1 MKLKKKIS
9 IFILLILSV
18 LTLSSIDVFSWN
30 SHFFYTE
37 VAIKNNDWIN
47 NFPEIEITPYT
58 YGDIDQDEYNPEFV
72 IKYIEGEIG
81 GKTKASDILINYSD
95 EPDWDLDT
103 NLELN
108 KLQALTGGS
117 QGYRHMYFSVFAGLL
132 KAGDAPK
139 RANHFFEM
147 SKIAFG
153 KGDNYWGFRFAARS
167 IHYLEDISQPHHA
180 YPVPLDVLFKKF
192 VNVKRLTILATNAHY
207 GYEDFNGYLFKHKKD
222 EFYNLLPEVKTV
234 KVDDVADS
242 AIKLS
247 KKARKD
253 FTLSYREIMKLFPA
267 LDNKKELLLLE
278 EQEIRKITNSPD
290 SQELINLMKKDILLG
305 LGYLNGF
312 FDLLKESV
320 GQRIAWS
327 V

>member
-1 MKLKKKIS
+1 M
-9 IFILLILSV
+9 
-18 LTLSSIDVFSWN
+18 
-30 SHFFYTE
+30 
-37 VAIKNNDWIN
+37 
-47 NFPEIEITPYT
+47 
-58 YGDIDQDEYNPEFV
+58 
-72 IKYIEGEIG
+72 
-81 GKTKASDILINYSD
+81 
-95 EPDWDLDT
+95 
-103 NLELN
+103 
-108 KLQALTGGS
+108 
-117 QGYRHMYFSVFAGLL
+117 FAGLL

-153 KGDNYWGFRFAARS
+153 KGDNYWGFRFAARA
-167 IHYLEDISQPHHA
+167 IHYLEDVSQPHHA

-192 VNVKRLTILATNAHY
+192 INVKRLTILATNAHY

-242 AIKLS
+242 AIKIS

-320 GQRIAWS
+320 GQRIADS
-327 V
+327 K

>member
-1 MKLKKKIS
+1 MKFKKKILWYV
-9 IFILLILSV
+9 LLILSI
-18 LTLSSIDVFSWN
+18 LLLSSANVFSWN
-30 SHFFYTE
+30 SHYFYTE
-37 VAIKNNDWIN
+37 LAIKNNDWIN
-47 NFPEIEITPYT
+47 TFPEIEVTPYT
-58 YGDIDQDEYNPEFV
+58 YEDIDQDEYNQEFI

-81 GKTKASDILINYSD
+81 GKTKASEILINYSD

-103 NLELN
+103 HLELN

-117 QGYRHMYFSVFAGLL
+117 QAYRHMYFSVFKGLL

-139 RANHFFEM
+139 RANHFVEM
-147 SKIAFG
+147 SKMAFE
-153 KGDNYWGFRFAARS
+153 KGDNYWGFRFAARAV
-167 IHYLEDISQPHHA
+167 HYLEDLSQPLHA

-207 GYEDFNGYLFKHKKD
+207 GYEDFNGYLFEHQKD
-222 EFYNLLPEVKTV
+222 EFYNLLPEAKTV

>member
-9 IFILLILSV
+9 IFILLILPLFAS
-18 LTLSSIDVFSWN
+18 SSINVFSWN

-37 VAIKNNDWIN
+37 LAIKNNDWIN
-47 NFPEIEITPYT
+47 NFPEIELTPYI
-58 YGDIDQDEYNPEFV
+58 YEDIGQDEYNPEFV
-72 IKYIEGEIG
+72 TKYVEGEIG

-95 EPDWDLDT
+95 EPDWELDT

-153 KGDNYWGFRFAARS
+153 KGNNYWGFRFAARA
-167 IHYLEDISQPHHA
+167 IHYLEDISQPYHT
-180 YPVPLDVLFKKF
+180 YPAPLDVLFKKF
-192 VNVKRLTILATNAHY
+192 FNVKKLTILVTNAHY
-207 GYEDFNGYLFKHKKD
+207 GYEDFNGYLFEYKKG

-234 KVDDVADS
+234 KMDDVADS

-247 KKARKD
+247 KETRKN
-253 FTLSYREIMKLFPA
+253 FTPSYRETMKLFPV
-267 LDNKKELLLLE
+267 LDNDQELLILE
-278 EQEIRKITNSPD
+278 EQEIIKIANSPD
-290 SQELINLMKKDILLG
+290 SQELINLMEKDILLG

-320 GQRIAWS
+320 E
-327 V
+327 

>member
-1 MKLKKKIS
+1 MKFEKKIS

-18 LTLSSIDVFSWN
+18 FILSSINVFSWN

-37 VAIKNNDWIN
+37 LAIKNNDWIN

-58 YGDIDQDEYNPEFV
+58 YEDIDQDKYNPKFV
-72 IKYIEGEIG
+72 IKYVEGEIG
-81 GKTKASDILINYSD
+81 RKTNASDILINYSD

-139 RANHFFEM
+139 RASHFFEM

-153 KGDNYWGFRFAARS
+153 EGDNYWGFRFTARAV
-167 IHYLEDISQPHHA
+167 HYLEDLSQPYHA
-180 YPVPLDVLFKKF
+180 YPVPLRVLFKKF
-192 VNVKRLTILATNAHY
+192 FNIKKITILATNAHY
-207 GYEDFNGYLFKHKKD
+207 GYEDFNGYLFKHRKD
-222 EFYNLLPEVKTV
+222 EFYNLLSEVKTI
-234 KVDDVADS
+234 KMDDVEDS

-247 KKARKD
+247 KEARKD
-253 FTLSYREIMKLFPA
+253 FTPSYRETMKLFPV
-267 LDNKKELLLLE
+267 LDNNQELLILE
-278 EQEIRKITNSPD
+278 EQEIIKVANSPD
-290 SQELINLMKKDILLG
+290 SQGLVNLMKKDILLG

-320 GQRIAWS
+320 E
-327 V
+327 

>member
-1 MKLKKKIS
+1 MKLEKKIS

-18 LTLSSIDVFSWN
+18 FILSSINVFSWN

-37 VAIKNNDWIN
+37 LAIKNNDWIN

-58 YGDIDQDEYNPEFV
+58 YEDIDQDKYNPKFV
-72 IKYIEGEIG
+72 IKYVEGEIG
-81 GKTKASDILINYSD
+81 RKTNASDILINYSD

-117 QGYRHMYFSVFAGLL
+117 QGYRHMYFSVFGGLI

-139 RANHFFEM
+139 RASHFFEM

-153 KGDNYWGFRFAARS
+153 KGDNYWGFRFAARAV
-167 IHYLEDISQPHHA
+167 HYLEDLSQPYHA
-180 YPVPLDVLFKKF
+180 YPVPLRVLFKKF
-192 VNVKRLTILATNAHY
+192 FNIKKITILATNAHY
-207 GYEDFNGYLFKHKKD
+207 GYEDFNGYLFKHQKD
-222 EFYNLLPEVKTV
+222 EFYNLLSEVKTI
-234 KVDDVADS
+234 KIDDVEDS
-242 AIKLS
+242 TIKLS
-247 KKARKD
+247 KEARKD
-253 FTLSYREIMKLFPA
+253 FTPSYRETMKFFPV
-267 LDNKKELLLLE
+267 LDNNQELLILE
-278 EQEIRKITNSPD
+278 EQEIIKVANSPD
-290 SQELINLMKKDILLG
+290 SQGLVNLMKKDILLG

-320 GQRIAWS
+320 E
-327 V
+327 

>member
-1 MKLKKKIS
+1 MKLKKKTS
-9 IFILLILSV
+9 IFILIILSV
-18 LTLSSIDVFSWN
+18 LILSSVNVFSWN
-30 SHFFYTE
+30 SHYFYTE
-37 VAIKNNDWIN
+37 LAIKNNDWVN

-58 YGDIDQDEYNPEFV
+58 YEDIDQDEYNPEFV
-72 IKYIEGEIG
+72 IKFVEGKIG

-117 QGYRHMYFSVFAGLL
+117 QGYRHMYFSVFKGLL

-147 SKIAFG
+147 SKMAFE
-153 KGDNYWGFRFAARS
+153 KGDNYWGFRFAARAV
-167 IHYLEDISQPHHA
+167 HYLEDLSQPLHA

-207 GYEDFNGYLFKHKKD
+207 GYEDFNGYLFEHKKD

-234 KVDDVADS
+234 KMDDVADS
-242 AIKLS
+242 AIKIS
-247 KKARKD
+247 KEARKD
-253 FTLSYREIMKLFPA
+253 FALSYRETMKLFPV
-267 LDNKKELLLLE
+267 LDNDQGLLILD
-278 EQEIRKITNSPD
+278 EQEIIRVASSKE
-290 SQELINLMKKDILLG
+290 SQKLIDLMKKNILLG

-320 GQRIAWS
+320 E
-327 V
+327 

>member
-1 MKLKKKIS
+1 MKLKKKIT

-18 LTLSSIDVFSWN
+18 LTLSSINVFSWN

-37 VAIKNNDWIN
+37 LAIKNNDWIN

-58 YGDIDQDEYNPEFV
+58 YEDIDQDEYNPEFV
-72 IKYIEGEIG
+72 IKYVEGKIG
-81 GKTKASDILINYSD
+81 EKTKASDILINYSD

-117 QGYRHMYFSVFAGLL
+117 QGYRHMYFSVFSGLL

-147 SKIAFG
+147 SKAAFG
-153 KGDNYWGFRFAARS
+153 RDDSYWGFRFAARAV
-167 IHYLEDISQPHHA
+167 HYLEDLSQPQHA
-180 YPVPLDVLFKKF
+180 YPVPFDVLFKKF
-192 VNVKRLTILATNAHY
+192 FNAKKLTVLATNAHY
-207 GYEDFNGYLFKHKKD
+207 GYEDFNGYLFEHKKV

-234 KVDDVADS
+234 KVDDVAGS

-247 KKARKD
+247 KEVRKD
-253 FTLSYREIMKLFPA
+253 FTPSYRETMKLFPV
-267 LDNKKELLLLE
+267 LDNDQELLILE
-278 EQEIRKITNSPD
+278 EQEITKIANSPD
-290 SQELINLMKKDILLG
+290 SQELINFMKKDILLG

-312 FDLLKESV
+312 FDLLKGSV
-320 GQRIAWS
+320 E
-327 V
+327 

>member
-1 MKLKKKIS
+1 MKFKKKILWYV
-9 IFILLILSV
+9 LLILSI
-18 LTLSSIDVFSWN
+18 LLLSSENVFSWN

-37 VAIKNNDWIN
+37 LAIKNNDWIN

-58 YGDIDQDEYNPEFV
+58 YQEIDQDEYNPEFV
-72 IKYIEGEIG
+72 IKYVEGEIG
-81 GKTKASDILINYSD
+81 GRTKASDILINYSD
-95 EPDWDLDT
+95 EPDWDFDT

-153 KGDNYWGFRFAARS
+153 KGDNYWGFRFAARA
-167 IHYLEDISQPHHA
+167 IHYLEDLSQPHHA

-192 VNVKRLTILATNAHY
+192 FNVKRLTILATNAHY
-207 GYEDFNGYLFKHKKD
+207 GYEDFNGYLFEHKKD

-234 KVDDVADS
+234 KIDDVADN

-247 KKARKD
+247 KEAKKD
-253 FTLSYREIMKLFPA
+253 FTHSYRETMKLFPL
-267 LDNKKELLLLE
+267 LDNNQELIILE
-278 EQEIRKITNSPD
+278 EQEIIKIANSPGG
-290 SQELINLMKKDILLG
+290 QELINLMKKDILLG

-312 FDLLKESV
+312 FYLLKESV
-320 GQRIAWS
+320 E
-327 V
+327 

>member
-1 MKLKKKIS
+1 MKLTKKIS
-9 IFILLILSV
+9 IFILLIL
-18 LTLSSIDVFSWN
+18 LGFCLSSVHVFSWN

-37 VAIKNNDWIN
+37 LAIKNNDWIN

-58 YGDIDQDEYNPEFV
+58 YEDIDQDKYNPEFV
-72 IKYIEGEIG
+72 IKYVEGEIG

-108 KLQALTGGS
+108 KLQTLTGGS

-139 RANHFFEM
+139 RANYFFEM

-153 KGDNYWGFRFAARS
+153 KDDNYWGFRFAARA
-167 IHYLEDISQPHHA
+167 IHYLEDVSQPYHT
-180 YPVPLDVLFKKF
+180 YPAPLDVLFKKF
-192 VNVKRLTILATNAHY
+192 FNVKKLTVLVTNAHY
-207 GYEDFNGYLFKHKKD
+207 GYEDFNGYLFKHKKS

-234 KVDDVADS
+234 KLDDVADS
-242 AIKLS
+242 IIKLS
-247 KKARKD
+247 REARKD
-253 FTLSYREIMKLFPA
+253 FTPSYRETMKLFPV
-267 LDNKKELLLLE
+267 LDNDKELLILE
-278 EQEIRKITNSPD
+278 EKEIIKIANSPD
-290 SQELINLMKKDILLG
+290 SQGLINLMKKDILLG

-320 GQRIAWS
+320 E
-327 V
+327 

>member
-1 MKLKKKIS
+1 
-9 IFILLILSV
+9 
-18 LTLSSIDVFSWN
+18 T
-30 SHFFYTE
+30 
-37 VAIKNNDWIN
+37 
-47 NFPEIEITPYT
+47 
-58 YGDIDQDEYNPEFV
+58 
-72 IKYIEGEIG
+72 
-81 GKTKASDILINYSD
+81 D

-108 KLQALTGGS
+108 KLQTLTGGS

-153 KGDNYWGFRFAARS
+153 KDDNYWGFRFAARA
-167 IHYLEDISQPHHA
+167 IHYLEDVSQPYHT
-180 YPVPLDVLFKKF
+180 YPAPLDVLFKKF
-192 VNVKRLTILATNAHY
+192 FNVTKLTVLVTNAHY
-207 GYEDFNGYLFKHKKD
+207 GYEDFNGYLFEQKKD

-242 AIKLS
+242 TIKLS
-247 KKARKD
+247 KEARKD
-253 FTLSYREIMKLFPA
+253 FTLSYRETMKLFPA
-267 LDNKKELLLLE
+267 LDN
-278 EQEIRKITNSPD
+278 D
-290 SQELINLMKKDILLG
+290 QELIILEEPEIIRVANLKENQKLIDLMKKDILLG

-312 FDLLKESV
+312 FNLLKESV
-320 GQRIAWS
+320 EGGIAWS

>member
-1 MKLKKKIS
+1 MKLRKKIS
-9 IFILLILSV
+9 IYILLILSV

-37 VAIKNNDWIN
+37 MAIKNNDWIN

-58 YGDIDQDEYNPEFV
+58 YEDIDQDEYNPEFV
-72 IKYIEGEIG
+72 IKFVEGKIG
-81 GKTKASDILINYSD
+81 GRTKASDILINYSD

-108 KLQALTGGS
+108 KLQVLTGGS
-117 QGYRHMYFSVFAGLL
+117 QGYRHMYFSVFSGLL

-139 RANHFFEM
+139 RANHFFGM

-153 KGDNYWGFRFAARS
+153 KGDNYWGFRFAART
-167 IHYLEDISQPHHA
+167 IHYLEDVSQPHHS

-192 VNVKRLTILATNAHY
+192 FNVKKLTVLATNAHY
-207 GYEDFNGYLFKHKKD
+207 GYEDFNGYLFEHKKV
-222 EFYNLLPEVKTV
+222 EFYDLLPKVETV
-234 KVDDVADS
+234 KMDDVADS

-247 KKARKD
+247 KEARKD
-253 FTLSYREIMKLFPA
+253 FTPSYKETMKLFPV
-267 LDNKKELLLLE
+267 LDNDQELLILE
-278 EQEIRKITNSPD
+278 EQEIIKIANSPD

-312 FDLLKESV
+312 FDLLKGLVE
-320 GQRIAWS
+320 
-327 V
+327 

>member
-1 MKLKKKIS
+1 MKFKKKIS
-9 IFILLILSV
+9 LYVLLILSI
-18 LTLSSIDVFSWN
+18 LILSSVNVFSWN

-37 VAIKNNDWIN
+37 LAIRNNDWIN
-47 NFPEIEITPYT
+47 SFPGIEVTPYT
-58 YGDIDQDEYNPEFV
+58 YQGIDQDEYNPKFV
-72 IKYIEGEIG
+72 IKYVEEEIG
-81 GKTKASDILINYSD
+81 EKVKASDILINYSD

-153 KGDNYWGFRFAARS
+153 KGDNYWGFRFAARA
-167 IHYLEDISQPHHA
+167 IHYLEDISQPYHT
-180 YPVPLDVLFKKF
+180 YPAPLDVLFKKF
-192 VNVKRLTILATNAHY
+192 FNVKKLTVLVTNAHY
-207 GYEDFNGYLFKHKKD
+207 GFEDFNGYLFEHKKD

-234 KVDDVADS
+234 KMDDVIDS

-247 KKARKD
+247 KEARKD
-253 FTLSYREIMKLFPA
+253 FTLSYRETMRLFPI
-267 LDNKKELLLLE
+267 LDNDREFITLE
-278 EQEIRKITNSPD
+278 EQEIIRMANSKE
-290 SQELINLMKKDILLG
+290 SQILIDLMKKDILLG
-305 LGYLNGF
+305 LGHLNGF
-312 FDLLKESV
+312 FNLLKESV
-320 GQRIAWS
+320 E
-327 V
+327 

>member
-9 IFILLILSV
+9 ILVLLILSV
-18 LTLSSIDVFSWN
+18 FILGSINVFSWN
-30 SHFFYTE
+30 SHYFYTE
-37 VAIKNNDWIN
+37 LAIKNNNWVN
-47 NFPEIEITPYT
+47 SFPGIEVTPYT
-58 YGDIDQDEYNPEFV
+58 YQGIDQDEYNPEFI
-72 IKYIEGEIG
+72 IKYIDEEIG
-81 GKTKASDILINYSD
+81 EKVKASDILINYSD

-132 KAGDAPK
+132 KAGEAPK

-153 KGDNYWGFRFAARS
+153 KGDNYWGFRFAARA
-167 IHYLEDISQPHHA
+167 IHYLEDISQPYHT
-180 YPVPLDVLFKKF
+180 YPAPLDVLFKKF
-192 VNVKRLTILATNAHY
+192 FNVKKLTVLVTNAHY
-207 GYEDFNGYLFKHKKD
+207 GFEDFNGYLFEHKKD
-222 EFYNLLPEVKTV
+222 EFYNLLSEVKTV
-234 KVDDVADS
+234 KMDDVIDS

-247 KKARKD
+247 KEARKD
-253 FTLSYREIMKLFPA
+253 FTPSYRETMKLFPI
-267 LDNKKELLLLE
+267 LDNDQELLILE
-278 EQEIRKITNSPD
+278 EQEIIRIANSPD

-320 GQRIAWS
+320 E
-327 V
+327 